1 MKIKSILT
9 AGFFFLAANTSLF
22 SQDTASANFF
32 PLKTGNTWIYSVQ
45 SFPPLPFPYY
55 IFKID
60 RDSVFNNHKYFLYN
74 RYNISLLS
82 SEWIRYDSATG
93 NLLAYSSSGGCSN
106 FANDK
111 IIDSLPS
118 SPGNIINCNYQ
129 GFSTRECLNEMIIS
143 VFNNIPTILKEFKHD
158 GLIYNLTHYAKNFG
172 IYFSCSGEPPPCSAY
187 STLIGCIIN
196 GIVYGDTTLS
206 EINLAGDKLPE
217 GFYLSQNFPNP
228 FNPETIINYELP
240 TKSFVSVKVY
250 DVLGKEIATLVNE
263 KQNAGRYSVEF
274 YGDGLPGG
282 IYFYKLN
289 AGSFSESKRMVLL
302 K

>member
-1 MKIKSILT
+1 MKIKVIFT
-9 AGFFFLAANTSLF
+9 AGFIFLAANSSLF
-22 SQDTASANFF
+22 SQDTASAGFF
-32 PLKTGNTWIYSVQ
+32 PLHIGNVWIYSVQ

-93 NLLAYSSSGGCSN
+93 NLLAYSSAGGCSN

-118 SPGNIINCNYQ
+118 SPGNVVNCNYQ
-129 GFSTRECLNEMIIS
+129 AFSTRQCLNVMVIS

-172 IYFSCSGEPPPCSAY
+172 IFFSCSGEPPPCSAY

-206 EINLAGDKLPE
+206 GINLTGNILPE
-217 GFYLSQNFPNP
+217 VFALSQNYPNP
-228 FNPETIINYELP
+228 FNPKTIINYELP
-240 TKSFVSVKVY
+240 ITNFVSVKVY
-250 DVLGKEIATLVNE
+250 NALGNEVTTLVNE

-274 YGDGLPGG
+274 SGESLPSG
-282 IYFYKLN
+282 IYFYKLE
-289 AGSFSESKRMVLL
+289 AGDFVETKRMVLL